1 MGEYDGLFDSTSK
14 TDMKQRM
21 KHPRGWEPGAV
32 IGEDDGFIVAN
43 PRVLEPGEVARPEM
57 EPWEDHLRQ
66 AGINP
71 DLVRVI
77 PPVEVR
83 TWDAMVKNDLLAQ
96 SGRDPNDVDP
106 QDLMVVRKMVYF
118 KAKLERRRGAEED
131 PDLREWIRKW
141 KPTKPK
147 KRNDDVTVCVPWGDW
162 QVGKTSSKEGTP
174 ETYERI
180 VAGFE
185 RTVDYIRTVK
195 PSRVVVASLG
205 DLIEN
210 CAGFYPQQTYTVDLS
225 LTEQEYLVQTLLV
238 RGLKELSDLADE
250 VLVLPVGG
258 NHGENRADGKSF
270 TTFADNFDVSVHRHV
285 RDILSENDRFSN
297 VGFHIPSADL
307 TQTLDVHG
315 HILGLVHGHQATS
328 GATVSKKI
336 DTWWEGQMRA
346 RAPIGDADILLNGH
360 YHHLLIR
367 SSGPRTHI
375 QIPSMDMGSEWW
387 DDTKGGREPQG
398 QVVFTITEDGWDNL
412 RVL

>member
-1 MGEYDGLFDSTSK
+1 MGDYDGLFESTARSDSK
-14 TDMKQRM
+14 TRPT
-21 KHPRGWEPGAV
+21 HPKGWEPGALV
-32 IGEDDGFIVAN
+32 GEDDGFIVAN
-43 PRVLEPGEVARPEM
+43 PRTLEPGEVARPEM
-57 EPWEDHLRQ
+57 EPWEDHLRR

-71 DLVRVI
+71 DLVRVV

-83 TWDAMVKNDLLAQ
+83 TWDAAI
-96 SGRDPNDVDP
+96 GGGE
-106 QDLMVVRKMVYF
+106 VRTMVYF
-118 KAKLERRRGAEED
+118 KAKLERRRGAESD
-131 PDLREWIRKW
+131 PDLREWVRRW
-141 KPTKPK
+141 KPIKNRT
-147 KRNDDVTVCVPWGDW
+147 TVSDKTVVVPWGDW

-174 ETYERI
+174 ETYERV

-185 RTVDYIRTVK
+185 KTVDYIRRVK
-195 PSRVVVASLG
+195 PKTVVVASLG

-270 TTFADNFDVSVHRHV
+270 TDFADNFDVSVFRHV
-285 RDILSENDRFSN
+285 RDILQENERFAN
-297 VGFHIPSADL
+297 VAFHIPSADL

-315 HILGLVHGHQATS
+315 HILGIVHGHQATS

-336 DTWWEGQMRA
+336 DTWWESQMRA

-360 YHHLLIR
+360 YHHLLVR

-387 DDTKGGREPQG
+387 DNSKGGREPQG
-398 QVVFTITEDGWDNL
+398 QVVFTVTEDGWDNL